1 MADEEEVPTEI
12 EIEVSNKSLQ
22 YFLIVFV
29 LGTLL
34 SNLPPQYALFEKIT
48 YSFVLTALMLL
59 GTASLAMS
67 KRVRFFSGVFGIL
80 AIVSHWIQY
89 YEHGNLFEIAETI
102 NVVVFFAILLAALLA
117 RVFDRNEVD
126 IYKLEGAVVAFLL
139 IAVAFGNLYTVI
151 ELLSSGS
158 FLMNGSAVPNEYFLE
173 RKNLI
178 YFSMTTITTLGLGD
192 IVPINPIA
200 RSLVIFEAGIGVL
213 FPNILIARL
222 VSLEIIHSQS
232 KPKKKR

>member
-1 MADEEEVPTEI
+1 MTAKQEAPSKA

-22 YFLIVFV
+22 YFLVVFV
-29 LGTLL
+29 IGTMV
-34 SNLPPQYALFEKIT
+34 SNLPPQYALLERIS
-48 YSFVLTALMLL
+48 YSIVLTALMLL
-59 GTASLAMS
+59 GTATLAMS
-67 KRVRFFSGVFGIL
+67 RRVTFISGFFGIL
-80 AIVSHWIQY
+80 AIVTHWVQY
-89 YEHGNLFEIAETI
+89 YEPGNRFEVAETL
-102 NVVVFFAILLAALLA
+102 NVIIYFAILLATLLA
-117 RVFDRNEVD
+117 RVFDRGKVD

-139 IAVAFGNLYTVI
+139 IAVIFGNLYTLV
-151 ELLSSGS
+151 ELLSPGS
-158 FLMNGSAVPNEYFLE
+158 FTMSGALIANEFFIE

-200 RSLVIFEAGIGVL
+200 RSFVIFEAGIGVL

-232 KPKKKR
+232 KR